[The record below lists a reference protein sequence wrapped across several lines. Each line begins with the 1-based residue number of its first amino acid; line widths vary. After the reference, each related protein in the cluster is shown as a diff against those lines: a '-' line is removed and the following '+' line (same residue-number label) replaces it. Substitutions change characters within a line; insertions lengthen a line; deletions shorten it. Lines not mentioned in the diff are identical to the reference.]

1 MLSISKQ
8 TDYAV
13 ELILALSKLKES
25 ELLSLRVFSTQSTI
39 SFLFLQRIAKS
50 LREAGIIESVR
61 GINGGYRL
69 LKPAACISFR
79 EIIEAV
85 QGPFAVLACTKK
97 EACELES
104 MCTAKHSLRAVE
116 AEITELLSSRFIV
129 SQK

>member
-25 ELLSLRVFSTQSTI
+25 ELLSLRVFSKQSTI

-50 LREAGIIESVR
+50 LREAGLIESVR

-69 LKPAACISFR
+69 LKPASAISFR
-79 EIIEAV
+79 EVIEAV
-85 QGPFAVLACTKK
+85 QGPFAVLACTKREK
-97 EACELES
+97 CGLEA
-104 MCTAKHSLRAVE
+104 MCTAKHGLRSVE
-116 AEITELLSSRFIV
+116 TEIAELLGSRFVV
-129 SQK
+129 SQN